1 MAIRERL
8 SGNEA
13 VATAMKQINPD
24 TVAAYPITPS
34 TEVPQYFSNFVAN
47 GDVKTEKQEQTKI
60 DIDQI
65 RPNPYQPR
73 KVFDDTA
80 LQELSQS
87 IKQHGVFTPILV
99 KKSIQGYDLIAGERR
114 LRASKLAG
122 MSDIPAIIVDLNDQ
136 EMMEIALLENI
147 QRENLNG
154 IEEAKAYEQLIQ
166 RLNYTQEQLANRVG
180 KSREHITNTLRLLK
194 LPEDVQ
200 EYVVQ
205 KKLSMG
211 HVRALIGLK
220 DENMIRKIAKQAIDQ
235 GLSVR
240 KIEQLVKDLQHK
252 KEPEKQVEENIFIK
266 EAKNKL
272 EEYFQTSVKVSEH
285 SISIHYENEEDMN
298 RILELLNLI
307 EE

>member
-1 MAIRERL
+1 MNSIFGQDVSKVLEDI
-8 SGNEA
+8 
-13 VATAMKQINPD
+13 Q
-24 TVAAYPITPS
+24 
-34 TEVPQYFSNFVAN
+34 N

-60 DIDQI
+60 NIDQI

>member
-1 MAIRERL
+1 MSTRDTNRL
-8 SGNEA
+8 GKGLNSIFGQDVSKVLEDI
-13 VATAMKQINPD
+13 Q
-24 TVAAYPITPS
+24 
-34 TEVPQYFSNFVAN
+34 N

-60 DIDQI
+60 NIDQI

-235 GLSVR
+235 GLAVR

>member
-1 MAIRERL
+1 MSTRDTNRL
-8 SGNEA
+8 GKGLNSIFGQDVSKVLEDI
-13 VATAMKQINPD
+13 Q
-24 TVAAYPITPS
+24 
-34 TEVPQYFSNFVAN
+34 N

-60 DIDQI
+60 NIDQI

-87 IKQHGVFTPILV
+87 INQHGVFTPILV

>member
-1 MAIRERL
+1 MSTRDTNRL
-8 SGNEA
+8 GKGLNSIFGQDVSKVLEDI
-13 VATAMKQINPD
+13 Q
-24 TVAAYPITPS
+24 
-34 TEVPQYFSNFVAN
+34 N

-60 DIDQI
+60 NIDQI

-252 KEPEKQVEENIFIK
+252 KEPDKRPEENIFIK

>member
-1 MAIRERL
+1 MSTRDTNRL
-8 SGNEA
+8 GKGLNSIFGQDVSKVLEDI
-13 VATAMKQINPD
+13 Q
-24 TVAAYPITPS
+24 
-34 TEVPQYFSNFVAN
+34 N

-60 DIDQI
+60 NIDQI

-240 KIEQLVKDLQHK
+240 KIEQVVKDLQHK

>member
-1 MAIRERL
+1 MSTRDTNRL
-8 SGNEA
+8 GKGLNSIFGQDVSKVLEDI
-13 VATAMKQINPD
+13 Q
-24 TVAAYPITPS
+24 
-34 TEVPQYFSNFVAN
+34 N

-60 DIDQI
+60 NIDQI

-266 EAKNKL
+266 EAKKKL

>member
-1 MAIRERL
+1 MSTRDTNRL
-8 SGNEA
+8 GKGLNSIFGQDVSKVLEDI
-13 VATAMKQINPD
+13 Q
-24 TVAAYPITPS
+24 
-34 TEVPQYFSNFVAN
+34 N

-60 DIDQI
+60 NIDQI

-99 KKSIQGYDLIAGERR
+99 KKSIQGFDLIAGERR

>member
-1 MAIRERL
+1 MSTRDTNRL
-8 SGNEA
+8 GKGLNSIFGQDVSKVLEDI
-13 VATAMKQINPD
+13 Q
-24 TVAAYPITPS
+24 
-34 TEVPQYFSNFVAN
+34 N

-60 DIDQI
+60 NIDQI

-194 LPEDVQ
+194 LPENVQ

>member
-1 MAIRERL
+1 MSTRDTNRL
-8 SGNEA
+8 GKGLNSIFGQDVSKVLEDI
-13 VATAMKQINPD
+13 Q
-24 TVAAYPITPS
+24 
-34 TEVPQYFSNFVAN
+34 N

-60 DIDQI
+60 NIDQI

-240 KIEQLVKDLQHK
+240 KVEQLVKDLQHK

-298 RILELLNLI
+298 RILELLHLI

>member
-1 MAIRERL
+1 MSTRDTNRL
-8 SGNEA
+8 GKGLNSIFGQDVSKVLEDI
-13 VATAMKQINPD
+13 Q
-24 TVAAYPITPS
+24 
-34 TEVPQYFSNFVAN
+34 N

-60 DIDQI
+60 NIDQI

-122 MSDIPAIIVDLNDQ
+122 MSDIPAIIVDLNNQ

-220 DENMIRKIAKQAIDQ
+220 DENMIREIAKQAIDQ

-240 KIEQLVKDLQHK
+240 KVEQLVKDLQHK

>member
-1 MAIRERL
+1 MSTRDTNRL
-8 SGNEA
+8 GKGLNSIFGQDVSKVLEDI
-13 VATAMKQINPD
+13 Q
-24 TVAAYPITPS
+24 
-34 TEVPQYFSNFVAN
+34 N

-60 DIDQI
+60 NIDQI

-240 KIEQLVKDLQHK
+240 KVEQLVKDLQHK
-252 KEPEKQVEENIFIK
+252 KEPDKRPEENIFIK

>member
-1 MAIRERL
+1 MSTRDTNRL
-8 SGNEA
+8 GKGLNSIFGQDVSKVLEDI
-13 VATAMKQINPD
+13 Q
-24 TVAAYPITPS
+24 
-34 TEVPQYFSNFVAN
+34 N

-60 DIDQI
+60 NIDQI

-298 RILELLNLI
+298 RILELLKLI

>member
-1 MAIRERL
+1 MSTRDTNRL
-8 SGNEA
+8 GKGLSSIFGQDVSKVLEDI
-13 VATAMKQINPD
+13 Q
-24 TVAAYPITPS
+24 
-34 TEVPQYFSNFVAN
+34 N

-60 DIDQI
+60 NIDQI

>member
-1 MAIRERL
+1 MSTRDTNRL
-8 SGNEA
+8 GKGLNSIFGQDVSKVLEDI
-13 VATAMKQINPD
+13 Q
-24 TVAAYPITPS
+24 
-34 TEVPQYFSNFVAN
+34 N

-60 DIDQI
+60 NIDQI

-235 GLSVR
+235 GLSVH

>member
-1 MAIRERL
+1 MSTKDTNRL
-8 SGNEA
+8 GKGLNSIFGQDVSKVLEDI
-13 VATAMKQINPD
+13 Q
-24 TVAAYPITPS
+24 
-34 TEVPQYFSNFVAN
+34 N
-47 GDVKTEKQEQTKI
+47 GDVKTDKQEQTKI
-60 DIDQI
+60 MISQI

-73 KVFDDTA
+73 KIFDDEA
-80 LQELSQS
+80 LKELSQS

-122 MSDIPAIIVDLNDQ
+122 KDDIPAIIVDLNDQ

-220 DENMIRKIAKQAIDQ
+220 DEHMIRKIAKQAIDQ

-240 KIEQLVKDLQHK
+240 KVEQLVKDLQHK
-252 KEPEKQVEENIFIK
+252 KESDKRPEENIFIK

>member
-1 MAIRERL
+1 MSTRDTNRL
-8 SGNEA
+8 GKGLNSIFGQDVSKVLEDI
-13 VATAMKQINPD
+13 Q
-24 TVAAYPITPS
+24 
-34 TEVPQYFSNFVAN
+34 N

-60 DIDQI
+60 NIDQI

-240 KIEQLVKDLQHK
+240 KIEQLVKTSRRK
-252 KEPEKQVEENIFIK
+252 
-266 EAKNKL
+266 
-272 EEYFQTSVKVSEH
+272 YF
-285 SISIHYENEEDMN
+285 Y
-298 RILELLNLI
+298 
-307 EE
+307 